1 MTDKSLLGKVS
12 QSSWAILIPI
22 FGLVAMWICFM
33 GAWVADL
40 YITEY
45 TNCGAKDCVLVN
57 EQVHASVYLFWFG
70 IALAS
75 LASLWGRYKAA
86 NAGNSRLAHASR
98 GFTLIAV
105 IASLI
110 ISAIAAIA
118 VFMSHFSQ
126 SAGENAS
133 LSIFTTYIPVILY
146 AVLVVFVILRAFV
159 SKKGDEDD
167 E

>member
-1 MTDKSLLGKVS
+1 MKDKSLLQKVS

-22 FGLVAMWICFM
+22 LGLVAMWVAFM

-40 YITEY
+40 YLTEY
-45 TNCGAKDCVLVN
+45 TSCGTKDCFLVN
-57 EQVHASVYLFWFG
+57 EQVHASAYLFLLG
-70 IALAS
+70 IAIAGLCA
-75 LASLWGRYKAA
+75 LWGRSLAA
-86 NAGNSRLAHASR
+86 GSGASRLAHAAR

-110 ISAIAAIA
+110 IAAIAAIA
-118 VFMSHFSQ
+118 VFMSHFSSNLSQ
-126 SAGENAS
+126 SAGLAV
-133 LSIFTTYIPVILY
+133 FTTYIPVILY